1 MFEPARVKHTIVAVL
16 SDGTQVDVSDACE
29 RVGLEEN
36 KGEYAQR
43 ANLTLRNV
51 THEGKRL
58 VSILPLCSR
67 FYVFSRYTD
76 ASGST
81 TRTELFRG
89 GNWKVSGSLLSDE
102 AFTVTA
108 YDDMMY
114 LIKSKE
120 SRFYAQGTVTDA
132 ILKGMFKEYGIPLG
146 TYNGP
151 KVSHDKLVFKSK
163 TIASAIKEALD
174 DAKKKGAP
182 ECFLRMTDG
191 HVDVIPYGFNETVYV
206 FDDTNTTSGSY
217 SESML
222 NLITKVNVMGKADDA
237 GKSAIEATVR
247 GSTEYG
253 IIIDIVD
260 RNDETLAH
268 AQSAA
273 QDIIDEKGK
282 PEKTKTFVAVN
293 VPYVRKGDIVYMN
306 VGPTVG
312 YAKVLGVSHDIKACT
327 MQMEVEMV

>member
-1 MFEPARVKHTIVAVL
+1 MFEPARVKHSVVAVL
-16 SDGTQVDVSDACE
+16 SDGTQVDVTDACE
-29 RVGLEEN
+29 RTGLEEN

-51 THEGKRL
+51 THNGKRL

-67 FYVFSRYTD
+67 FYVFARYTEP
-76 ASGST
+76 SGT
-81 TRTELFRG
+81 ITRKELFRG

-108 YDDMMY
+108 YDDLMY

-120 SRFYAQGTVTDA
+120 SRFYAQGTTTDT
-132 ILKGMFKEYGIPLG
+132 ILKGIFAEYGIPLG
-146 TYNGP
+146 RYNGP
-151 KVSHDKLVFKSK
+151 VVSHDKLVFKSK
-163 TIASAIKEALD
+163 TIAASIKEALD

-182 ECFLRMTDG
+182 ECFPRMTEG
-191 HVDVIPYGFNETVYV
+191 RVDVIPYGFNDTVYV
-206 FDDTNTTSGSY
+206 FDDKNTASGQY

-222 NLITKVNVMGKADDA
+222 NLVTKVNVMGKADDD

-247 GSTEYG
+247 GNTQYG

-273 QDIIDEKGK
+273 QDIIDEKGE
-282 PEKTKTFVAVN
+282 PEKTKTFTAVN
-293 VPYVRKGDIVYMN
+293 VPFVRKGDIAYMN
-306 VGPTVG
+306 VGPTLG
-312 YAKVLGVSHDIKACT
+312 YAKVLGVSHDIRAGT